1 MSADNPWLGRRVLN
15 YAHRG
20 GAKEAPENTLAAFE
34 HAVRVGAHGLELE
47 VRASADR
54 ELVVFHDD
62 RVDRVT
68 AATGRVDQLAAG
80 ELCQLTVRGP
90 AVDTVGSVAVPTLR
104 AVLERFPAT
113 FVNIDIKSTVPY
125 TEPYERLLAELL
137 RACGRTDDVIVASFH
152 QGALDEFRSLAPQVT
167 TSASPQEV
175 AALWSDAWRPPATGR
190 VAAVQ
195 VPTTFQDVEV
205 VTGDFVE
212 RAHRH
217 GLAVHVWTVDDE
229 MEMGRLLDLGVDGIV
244 TDRPSLL
251 ARVLRERGM
260 GYSAS
265 GPSA

>member
-34 HAVRVGAHGLELE
+34 HSVRVGAHGLELE

-68 AATGRVDQLAAG
+68 AATGRVDRLTAD
-80 ELCQLTVRGP
+80 ELCRLAVLGP
-90 AVDTVGSVAVPTLR
+90 AVGVGGSVAVPTLR

-113 FVNIDIKSTVPY
+113 FVNIDIKATVPR
-125 TEPYERLLAELL
+125 TAPYERLLAEIL
-137 RACGRTDDVIVASFH
+137 RAFGRTDDVIVASFH
-152 QGALDEFRSLAPQVT
+152 QAALDAFRSVAPHVT

-175 AALWSDAWRPPATGR
+175 AALWSDAWGPPATGR
-190 VAAVQ
+190 VVAVQ
-195 VPTTFQDVEV
+195 VPTTFQDLEV
-205 VTGDFVE
+205 VTGPFVE

-217 GLAVHVWTVDDE
+217 GLAVHVWTIDDE
-229 MEMGRLLDLGVDGIV
+229 AEMGRLLDLGVDGIV
-244 TDRPSLL
+244 TDRPTLL
-251 ARVLRERGM
+251 ARVLRERGI